1 MRKFMYY
8 VLNDDNSVRGTNDT
22 SEWAEMFQNA
32 DRRIVKQ
39 EKVGGLSVS
48 TVFLGIDH
56 SFTWHYEA
64 PVVFETMIFGL
75 PDDEEYQE
83 RYCTWEEAEAGHA
96 RAVMYAQSKSPA
108 N

>member
-1 MRKFMYY
+1 MQKFMYY

-22 SEWAEMFQNA
+22 REWAEMWQHPT
-32 DRRIVKQ
+32 RRIVKQ
-39 EKVGGLSVS
+39 EKIGHLSVS

-56 SFTWHYEA
+56 SFTWHYKA

-75 PDDEEYQE
+75 SDDEEYQE
-83 RYCTWEEAEAGHA
+83 RYCTWAEAEVGHA
-96 RAVMYAQSKSPA
+96 RAVTYARAQLPA